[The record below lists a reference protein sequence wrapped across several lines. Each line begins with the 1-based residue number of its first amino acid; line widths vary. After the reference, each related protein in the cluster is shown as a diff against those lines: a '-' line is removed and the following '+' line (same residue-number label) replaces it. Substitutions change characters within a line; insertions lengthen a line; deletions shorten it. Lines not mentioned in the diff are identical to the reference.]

1 MLPTLECYD
10 YRHVEPWL
18 NPGLYMCDTDAGPA
32 ELAPQLALT
41 LFAALR
47 KTKSENVFEI
57 DVMP

>member
-1 MLPTLECYD
+1 MY
-10 YRHVEPWL
+10 
-18 NPGLYMCDTDAGPA
+18 DTDVGLA

-57 DVMP
+57 DGMP